1 MSVTAETIESYF
13 EKYGWTYERLDETHF
28 LTGFSSEVI
37 DSFAIY
43 ISLTPSWVY
52 FAIAPFVQAPTDAE
66 CEHKLYRH
74 LLRLCQ
80 QINMAKFS
88 VDADGDVI
96 LTVELPRENLDYS
109 EFSDA
114 LGALSYY
121 ADQTYEAV
129 QVLAT
134 DPQAVSGFAEEAD
147 LEWGD

>member
-1 MSVTAETIESYF
+1 MSVNAKTIESYF
-13 EKYGWTYERLDETHF
+13 EQYGWGYERLDETHF
-28 LTGFSSEVI
+28 LTGFNSEVT
-37 DSFAIY
+37 DTFPIY
-43 ISLTPSWVY
+43 ITLAPNWVY
-52 FAIAPFVQAPTDAE
+52 FTIAPFVQAPHDIT
-66 CEHKLYRH
+66 CEHRLYAH

-88 VDADGDVI
+88 IDTDGDVI

-129 QVLAT
+129 QALAT
-134 DPQAVSGFAEEAD
+134 DPDAMSGFEEEGD
-147 LEWGD
+147 LDWGD